1 MAESIAH
8 ADRRPPG
15 VLGHRIYSALL
26 PASIT
31 CFIGALITD
40 IAYSRAPDMMW
51 LNFSS
56 WLLLAGLVV
65 GGVAGVVLIVETVR
79 RRARRTGAWAAHALL
94 FVAAWVVEV
103 FNSFVHTRDGWTA
116 VVPTG
121 LMLSILAVV
130 LALLAGWFWQSANRR
145 VAGDL

>member
-1 MAESIAH
+1 M
-8 ADRRPPG
+8 
-15 VLGHRIYSALL
+15 
-26 PASIT
+26 
-31 CFIGALITD
+31 
-40 IAYSRAPDMMW
+40 
-51 LNFSS
+51 
-56 WLLLAGLVV
+56 
-65 GGVAGVVLIVETVR
+65 R

-94 FVAAWVVEV
+94 CVAAWVVEV

-130 LALLAGWFWQSANRR
+130 LALLAGWFWQSANHR